1 MLARRFWSALVSQA
15 QSKWQLH
22 FPKKRCSGQLVRATY
37 SRGAQMEL
45 LIEEGLNK
53 IGLGPQG
60 ASGKNSV
67 MGVHIESA
75 ARHPSTISVAIS
87 VGCWAHRR
95 GTIRIN
101 EDMSYEILSH
111 KGVAL

>member
-1 MLARRFWSALVSQA
+1 
-15 QSKWQLH
+15 
-22 FPKKRCSGQLVRATY
+22 
-37 SRGAQMEL
+37 
-45 LIEEGLNK
+45 
-53 IGLGPQG
+53 
-60 ASGKNSV
+60 

-101 EDMSYEILSH
+101 EDMTYEVLSH
-111 KGVAL
+111 KGAAL